1 MLGRR
6 GAGRGEVVS
15 TWHKI
20 GATAAGIVAG
30 YLLGVALM
38 ETVDMFYATPVNPTA
53 VALSG
58 NPGQG
63 GGATKVGGKT
73 IHSVL
78 TSNGSPYQNF
88 QGRIMPKGT
97 NTKLPGDTIHSIFTC
112 GGDYYQDFQSRIISA
127 RHAVAFGG
135 STSHQFT
142 QEPCVY
148 GTYKLVQKMPG
159 GDKLTG
165 FTRILH
171 RMKPDELMDEIP
183 TFRAN
188 PLHPEC
194 DEWCDF
200 PVADRPNAVKQWLD
214 AAAKEPGM
222 IKGAW
227 ILLLECDYVWM
238 RPVQAPDAYDTS
250 AVGFQFMFDYIMPE
264 HPCRFAAV
272 PFMNKLSGGRVEPKD
287 IPRSGPAPVLI
298 RYTDLAA
305 LTPDWERVTA
315 AIEADPEAVKQLD
328 WVREMYAWD
337 IALAL
342 HNVSMVTETPPHSR
356 LIAQPPHDLV
366 LGDAAMCHYTWG
378 TLYFENKKEIWKWE
392 KRDYTSR
399 EVALKVPLLTMP
411 PQPWKEGWVLQD
423 NLPVTRELHE
433 LVTGM
438 IGQMNKAIST
448 LPDLS
453 NAPLRT

>member
-1 MLGRR
+1 MFGRR
-6 GAGRGEVVS
+6 GSARGEPVS
-15 TWHKI
+15 AWHKF
-20 GATAAGIVAG
+20 GAVALGIAAG

-38 ETVDMFYATPVNPTA
+38 ETVDMFYSTPVAPTA
-53 VALSG
+53 VTLGSTAVTQSTH
-58 NPGQG
+58 G
-63 GGATKVGGKT
+63 GGATTTKVDGKT

-88 QGRIMPKGT
+88 QGRIM
-97 NTKLPGDTIHSIFTC
+97 
-112 GGDYYQDFQSRIISA
+112 
-127 RHAVAFGG
+127 
-135 STSHQFT
+135 
-142 QEPCVY
+142 Y

-159 GDKLTG
+159 GEKLTG

-188 PLHPEC
+188 PLHPKC

-200 PVADRPNAVKQWLD
+200 PVADRPNAVKQWID
-214 AAAKEPGM
+214 AAAKEPSM

-238 RPVQAPDAYDTS
+238 RPVQAPDAYDAR

-264 HPCRFAAV
+264 HPSAV
-272 PFMNKLSGGRVEPKD
+272 PFMNKLSGGRVEPKN

-305 LTPDWERVTA
+305 LIPDWERITA
-315 AIEADPEAVKQLD
+315 DIEADPEAVKQLD

-342 HNVSMVTETPPHSR
+342 HNVTLVTETPPHSR
-356 LIAQPPHDLV
+356 LIAQPPHDLII
-366 LGDAAMCHYTWG
+366 GDAAMFHYTWG
-378 TLYFENKKEIWKWE
+378 TLYYENKKEIFKWE

-399 EVALKVPLLTMP
+399 EQALKVPMLTMP
-411 PQPWKEGWVLQD
+411 PQPWKQGWVLQD
-423 NLPVTRELHE
+423 GLPITKELHE
-433 LVTGM
+433 TVTAM
-438 IGQMNKAIST
+438 LGQMNKAIAT
-448 LPDLS
+448 LPDLT
-453 NAPLRT
+453 NVPVRT

>member
-6 GAGRGEVVS
+6 GGGRGEPVT
-15 TWHKI
+15 TWQKV
-20 GATAAGIVAG
+20 GAVAVGIIAG
-30 YLLGVALM
+30 YLLGVAMM
-38 ETVDMFYATPVNPTA
+38 ETVDMFYATPVTPTA
-53 VALSG
+53 VTLET
-58 NPGQG
+58 NVGQDS
-63 GGATKVGGKT
+63 GATKAGGKT

-88 QGRIMPKGT
+88 QGRIMPKEI
-97 NTKLPGDTIHSIFTC
+97 NTKPAGNTIHSIFTC
-112 GGDYYQDFQSRIISA
+112 GGDYYQDFQSRIM
-127 RHAVAFGG
+127 
-135 STSHQFT
+135 
-142 QEPCVY
+142 Y
-148 GTYKLVQKMPG
+148 GTYKLVQRMPG
-159 GDKLTG
+159 GEKLTG

-188 PLHPEC
+188 PLHPQC

-200 PVADRPNAVKQWLD
+200 PVADRPNAVKQWID
-214 AAAKEPGM
+214 AAAKDPSM

-238 RPVQAPDAYDTS
+238 RPVQAPDAYDPR
-250 AVGFQFMFDYIMPE
+250 ANGFQFMFDYIMPD
-264 HPCRFAAV
+264 HPNAV
-272 PFMNKLSGGRVEPKD
+272 PFMVKLSGGRVDPKK
-287 IPRSGPAPVLI
+287 IPQSGPAPVLI
-298 RYTDLAA
+298 RYTELAA

-315 AIEADPEAVKQLD
+315 DIEADPEAVKQLD

-337 IALAL
+337 IAVAL
-342 HNVSMVTETPPHSR
+342 HNVTLATETPPHSR

-378 TLYFENKKEIWKWE
+378 ALYFENKKEIWRWE
-392 KRDYTSR
+392 KRDFTSR
-399 EVALKVPLLTMP
+399 EVALKVPVLIMP

-423 NLPVTRELHE
+423 NLPVTRELHD
-433 LVTGM
+433 TMTAM
-438 IGQMNKAIST
+438 IGQMNKAIVN

-453 NAPLRT
+453 NAPQRT